1 MIHIAMQNDNRGT
14 AMHKIALEEHFML
27 PEFVDYWST
36 TFENISPELAG
47 KALGALSDFRER
59 RLASMDSDGIG
70 LALLSIAG
78 PGVQAERDTGL
89 AIGRARQANDFLA
102 EEMARR
108 PDRYGGLAHLP
119 LQDPVVAADELT
131 RCIRDLKMG
140 GAMIN

>member
-14 AMHKIALEEHFML
+14 AMHKIALEEHFMI
-27 PEFVDYWST
+27 PEFVDYWAT

-47 KALGALSDFRER
+47 KALGALSDFGER

-70 LALLSIAG
+70 LAL
-78 PGVQAERDTGL
+78 
-89 AIGRARQANDFLA
+89 
-102 EEMARR
+102 
-108 PDRYGGLAHLP
+108 LP

-140 GAMIN
+140 GAMINGATHGVYLDDARYEVFWER